1 MILFCDF
8 DGVLV
13 DSVSIKY
20 KCYISAAKNFWS
32 GEKGEFES
40 ACSHIISASK
50 SRFEI
55 ADGFRNFFIG
65 FALCIGVPSNLR
77 FCNTKQNF
85 TSYQQHYKS
94 NILLL
99 KLTFSKRKQRNQGR
113 LVRAR
118 TRPTH
123 N

>member
-65 FALCIGVPSNLR
+65 FDTVFDEEVFLASYKRNLKNYYPKMTLNDSLIKIIKRIQFEKAFVLTAGVP
-77 FCNTKQNF
+77 
-85 TSYQQHYKS
+85 
-94 NILLL
+94 
-99 KLTFSKRKQRNQGR
+99 
-113 LVRAR
+113 
-118 TRPTH
+118 P
-123 N
+123 